1 MLRYPVNIEKD
12 DNNSYL
18 VTCPDIPEMASVGE
32 DIESALIEAE
42 EGLMTALEFY
52 FDDRRA
58 IPLPSKAKSG
68 QYSVPLPIVQSMK
81 VLLLNEMLA
90 QNVRKAEMA
99 RRLDVH
105 MPQIDRLL
113 NLQHSTKAE
122 FIEKAF
128 NRLGKSL
135 NVSVASL
142 LS

>member
-1 MLRYPVNIEKD
+1 MLRYPVNIERD
-12 DNNSYL
+12 DNNTYL

-42 EGLMTALEFY
+42 DGLVAALEFY
-52 FDDRRA
+52 FDDRRK
-58 IPLPSKAKSG
+58 IPMPSKVNAG

-81 VLLLNEMLA
+81 VMLLNEMLA

-113 NLQHSTKAE
+113 DLHHSTKAE

-135 NVSVASL
+135 NVSVA
-142 LS
+142 